1 MKPSTNPNIVSY
13 LDQLLN
19 YNLITQ
25 RIFAIQLYS
34 PPQKNSSIIFGQE
47 SLSGIDETQM
57 KIARLPNANDWTLLI
72 FNSSY
77 GNTKFFTGKTS
88 YNISINPAVPVI
100 IFPSNDF
107 VALNSIIVKN
117 LTKSQYGQLGSTQ
130 KSVIYMSCADLMS
143 QN

>member
-1 MKPSTNPNIVSY
+1 MKS
-13 LDQLLN
+13 
-19 YNLITQ
+19 
-25 RIFAIQLYS
+25 
-34 PPQKNSSIIFGQE
+34 
-47 SLSGIDETQM
+47 
-57 KIARLPNANDWTLLI
+57 ARLPYANDWTLLI

-117 LTKSQYGQLGSTQ
+117 LSKSQYGQLGSTQ

>member
-1 MKPSTNPNIVSY
+1 
-13 LDQLLN
+13 
-19 YNLITQ
+19 
-25 RIFAIQLYS
+25 
-34 PPQKNSSIIFGQE
+34 
-47 SLSGIDETQM
+47 M
-57 KIARLPNANDWTLLI
+57 KIARLPYANDWTLLI

-107 VALNSIIVKN
+107 FALNSIIVKN

-143 QN
+143 QNQLPNISLTIGPNLAESVQINLVPSTYLSDLTFN